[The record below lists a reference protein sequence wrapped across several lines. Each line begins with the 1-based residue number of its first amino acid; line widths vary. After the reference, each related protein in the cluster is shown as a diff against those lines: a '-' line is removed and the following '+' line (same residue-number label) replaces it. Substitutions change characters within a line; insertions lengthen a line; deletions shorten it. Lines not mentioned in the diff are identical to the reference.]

1 MNIPF
6 TKKIIKKQRKNKKKN
21 QSGGGGKIT
30 GKNLRNAIYSILDV
44 NKNNNNNNKTFEFIP
59 ASKTKY
65 IK

>member
-1 MNIPF
+1 MKIPF
-6 TKKIIKKQRKNKKKN
+6 TKKFIKKSKKRNTN
-21 QSGGGGKIT
+21 QSGGGRIT

-44 NKNNNNNNKTFEFIP
+44 EKNNNNKTFEFIP

>member
-21 QSGGGGKIT
+21 QSGGGKIT
-30 GKNLRNAIYSILDV
+30 SKNLRNAIYSMLDI
-44 NKNNNNNNKTFEFIP
+44 NKNNNNNKTFEFIP

>member
-1 MNIPF
+1 MKIPF

-21 QSGGGGKIT
+21 QSGGGKIT

-44 NKNNNNNNKTFEFIP
+44 NKNINNNNKTFEFIP